1 MSIVTLSP
9 EFQVLIPEDVRE
21 AAGLHAGISLE
32 VISYDNRIELIPV
45 SSIKSLKGYLKGIDT
60 NIERDQDRL

>member
-1 MSIVTLSP
+1 MSKVTLSP
-9 EFQVLIPEDVRE
+9 EFQVIIPEDARI

-32 VISYDNRIELIPV
+32 VISYGNRIELIPV

-60 NIERDQDRL
+60 RIERDQDRL